1 MNGDIEFYLPF
12 PLTVSY
18 LKDIK
23 KSSFF
28 SYPAQIFAAYEKG
41 QLKYAGPTNM
51 GSEKHK
57 HQLLFFTN

>member
-23 KSSFF
+23 KSSF
-28 SYPAQIFAAYEKG
+28 SYPAQIFAAYEKD
-41 QLKYAGPTNM
+41 N
-51 GSEKHK
+51 
-57 HQLLFFTN
+57 

>member
-23 KSSFF
+23 NHLF
-28 SYPAQIFAAYEKG
+28 SYPAQIFAAYEKD
-41 QLKYAGPTNM
+41 N
-51 GSEKHK
+51 
-57 HQLLFFTN
+57 

>member
-28 SYPAQIFAAYEKG
+28 SYPAQIFAAYEKD
-41 QLKYAGPTNM
+41 N
-51 GSEKHK
+51 
-57 HQLLFFTN
+57 